1 MKGTKRKSTKRKS
14 TKRKRPN
21 NKYTHKRNRVKSKCR
36 AKTHKRYRK
45 SRGGGFT
52 LKQVGERDEFR
63 NVFITD
69 FNNLEKAL
77 ESNDKT
83 KIKQQMSKFKANIM
97 ANKLGINTLI
107 PMTVTSRPIQ
117 KLDNSSKQEQT
128 TLEALVPFL
137 VIIFKNVNNDIIRN
151 EFVRVFKKNTGNINL
166 KSPIK
171 DISALSTAI
180 ELNDTNLVNFLLS
193 DNIGAD
199 KNILTE
205 EQKVLLENLLQS
217 KKEEDV
223 PTLQEDVVVNT
234 KLGVEHE
241 LIEPPVSL
249 HVPIIK
255 LNISTELLSDT
266 DYELKYGPDIEEPE
280 FWRPLF
286 GEGELT
292 TLRKNIHSIME
303 NDLKIPF
310 IEPENNTVSDT
321 WSICKI
327 IQTIIPTYH
336 VPNKNQPNTING
348 TTHYDR
354 NEDFA
359 RFNIILCTALLI
371 YGVISHKMNGQ
382 DYSLIFKGGKATQ
395 LVLSQIPEMPAYET
409 DDIDVLVI
417 PNVDIP
423 YDEIKVKNLAGHI
436 SYLIKWFL
444 NKQEKDINSISVMSP
459 NPDNKR
465 ANPYIFKLS
474 YVKNPWSFK
483 QFSDVD
489 FKDIPKDINPY
500 IDNTVDYPFDISEL
514 NTKILFKCPNIGA
527 LLDEKI
533 HYFSKY
539 VELKGI
545 LASGSKIT
553 EPGYET
559 TTIADCD
566 RYIEKFKRSILVM
579 NNGLQKMRSPELTS
593 SERNAKERTSILSR
607 LQKINVTDP
616 VIIGNVVEALYPIKQ

>member
-1 MKGTKRKSTKRKS
+1 MKA
-14 TKRKRPN
+14 TKRKRQN
-21 NKYTHKRNRVKSKCR
+21 NKYTHKRNRIKSKCR
-36 AKTHKRYRK
+36 TKTHKRYKTHKRHRK
-45 SRGGGFT
+45 SKGGGFT

-63 NVFITD
+63 NMFITD

-83 KIKQQMSKFKANIM
+83 KIKQQMSKVKANIM
-97 ANKLGINTLI
+97 ANKLDINTLI

-117 KLDNSSKQEQT
+117 KIDLSSKQEQT
-128 TLEALVPFL
+128 TLEAFVPFL

-151 EFVRVFKKNTGNINL
+151 EFVRVFKKNSGNINL

-193 DNIGAD
+193 VNIGAD

-205 EQKVLLENLLQS
+205 EQKELLEKMLQS

-223 PTLQEDVVVNT
+223 PILQEDA
-234 KLGVEHE
+234 KLDVEQE
-241 LIEPPVSL
+241 LIEPSVSL
-249 HVPIIK
+249 HIPIIK
-255 LNISTELLSDT
+255 LNISDELLSDA
-266 DYELKYGPDIEEPE
+266 DYESNYGPNIEPE
-280 FWRPLF
+280 FWIQLF
-286 GEGELT
+286 GKGELI
-292 TLRKNIHSIME
+292 TLRENIHKMME

-348 TTHYDR
+348 TMYYDR

-359 RFNIILCTALLI
+359 RFNIILCAALLI

-395 LVLSQIPEMPAYET
+395 LVLSQIPEIPAYET
-409 DDIDVLVI
+409 DDIDVLVM

-436 SYLIKWFL
+436 SYLIKWVL
-444 NKQEKDINSISVMSP
+444 NKQEKDTNSISVMPP

-474 YVKNPWSFK
+474 YVKNQWSFK

-489 FKDIPKDINPY
+489 FKDIPKDITPY

-533 HYFSKY
+533 YYFSKY

-545 LASGSKIT
+545 LASGNKIT

-559 TTIADCD
+559 TTVADCD
-566 RYIEKFKRSILVM
+566 RYIEKFKRSILAM
-579 NNGLQKMRSPELTS
+579 NNGLQKSRTPELS
-593 SERNAKERTSILSR
+593 PSERDVKERTSVLSR

-616 VIIGNVVEALYPIKQ
+616 VIIDNVVDALYPIKQ